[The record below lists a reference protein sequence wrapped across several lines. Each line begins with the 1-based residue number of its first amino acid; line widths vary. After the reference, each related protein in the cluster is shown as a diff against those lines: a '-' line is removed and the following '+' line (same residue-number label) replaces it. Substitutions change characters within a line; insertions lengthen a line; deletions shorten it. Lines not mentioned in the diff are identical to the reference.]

1 MKPLALLLI
10 LTSTSAMA
18 QTRLTVDQYM
28 ARVAGGTWTI
38 NTPGEPPY
46 GIEAYRADNRVSWG
60 WLETGQCTDGT
71 WAEAAPRTICYE
83 YEGDDRL
90 HCWQYFEEDGNLF
103 AVLTDAQGK
112 DQGEPPYELVETT
125 LSLPCVT
132 EFLGS

>member
-1 MKPLALLLI
+1 MRLLFSLLL
-10 LTSTSAMA
+10 LASTAQG
-18 QTRLTVDQYM
+18 QTRLTVEQYFN
-28 ARVAGGTWTI
+28 RVDGGTWVI

-60 WLETGQCTDGT
+60 WLETEECTEGT
-71 WAEAAPRTICYE
+71 WFEAAPRTICYE

-90 HCWQYFEEDGNLF
+90 HCWQYFERDGGLY
-103 AVLTDAQGK
+103 AQLTDARGK
-112 DQGEPPYELVETT
+112 DQDEPPYEIVETS